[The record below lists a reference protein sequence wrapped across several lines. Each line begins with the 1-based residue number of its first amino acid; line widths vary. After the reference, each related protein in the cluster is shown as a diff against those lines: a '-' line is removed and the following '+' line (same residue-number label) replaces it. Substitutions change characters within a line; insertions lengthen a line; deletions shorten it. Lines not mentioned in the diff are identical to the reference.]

1 MDDTANRAPKTERER
16 MAAGLWYDANF
27 DEELRALREAAK
39 DLAAEFSA
47 TPLAQAEHRNDIL
60 HRLIGSIG
68 SIGDSCEILPPLY
81 VDYGTNI
88 SIGGGTFINHGAYLM
103 DCAPI
108 AIGGNCFI
116 GPCFGAYTAQHP
128 LVAEQRNTG
137 LERALPITIGDS
149 CWLGASVIIMGGV
162 TIGEGCVIGAGSLVT
177 HDIPAGSIAI
187 GSPARVVRAI
197 TDDDRVER

>member
-1 MDDTANRAPKTERER
+1 MDDTTNSAPRTERER

-27 DEELRALREAAK
+27 DEELKALREAAK

-47 TPLAQAEHRNDIL
+47 TPLAQAERRNDIL
-60 HRLIGSIG
+60 HRLIGSL
-68 SIGDSCEILPPLY
+68 GDNCEILSPLY

-88 SIGGGTFINHGAYLM
+88 SIGEGTFINHGAYLM

-108 AIGGNCFI
+108 TIGDSCFI

-137 LERALPITIGDS
+137 LERALPIAIGDN
-149 CWLGASVIIMGGV
+149 CWLGASVSIMPGV
-162 TIGEGCVIGAGSLVT
+162 TIGGGCVIGAGSLVT
-177 HDIPAGSIAI
+177 HDIPAGSIAM
-187 GSPARVVRAI
+187 GSPAHVVRAI
-197 TDDDRVER
+197 TNADRIER

>member
-1 MDDTANRAPKTERER
+1 MDGAANRAPRTERER

-47 TPLAQAEHRNDIL
+47 TPLARAERRNDIL

-68 SIGDSCEILPPLY
+68 GSCEILPPLY

-88 SIGGGTFINHGAYLM
+88 SIGEGTFINHGAYLM

-108 AIGGNCFI
+108 AIGSNCFI

-128 LVAEQRNTG
+128 LVAKQRNTG
-137 LERALPITIGDS
+137 LERALPITIGDN
-149 CWLGASVIIMGGV
+149 CWLGASVTIMPGV
-162 TIGEGCVIGAGSLVT
+162 TIGEGCVIAAGSLIT
-177 HDIPAGSIAI
+177 HDIPAGSIAM

-197 TDDDRVER
+197 TDDDRIER